1 MIVTIRAPT
10 KGNRNA
16 FEAEVEVENDMV
28 IKATHGLGFMLGW
41 RSQTVREFCR
51 SQGWAASKSL
61 KKN

>member
-1 MIVTIRAPT
+1 
-10 KGNRNA
+10 
-16 FEAEVEVENDMV
+16 MV